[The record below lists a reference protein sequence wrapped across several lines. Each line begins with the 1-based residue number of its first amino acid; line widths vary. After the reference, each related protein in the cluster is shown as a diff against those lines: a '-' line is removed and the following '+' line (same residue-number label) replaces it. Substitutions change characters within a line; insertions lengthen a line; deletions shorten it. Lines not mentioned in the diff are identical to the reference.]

1 MNIPRNTPEQLHRRA
16 RLATLAAASAVTAK
30 AHIEQALLNADH
42 GRLDLAVLN
51 DLRECIR
58 TIERTV
64 RHAELCRQ
72 RLLRKADRITRQ
84 PITTE

>member
-16 RLATLAAASAVTAK
+16 QLATLAAASAVNAK
-30 AHIEQALLNADH
+30 SHIEKAVLNAEH

-58 TIERTV
+58 TIDRAV

-72 RLLRKADRITRQ
+72 RLLRKADRATHNL
-84 PITTE
+84 PNED